1 MTTQNLRVVQ
11 TDVERGLILVQGAV
25 PGNAGGW
32 IAVRDAVKKP
42 LPKDAPIPGK
52 FRIHDAAAEAA
63 RSRSA
68 EGRVTVMKFDM
79 TSMDGAAAG
88 SVELDDA
95 IFGLEPRADLIA
107 RMVRWQL
114 AKRQSGDHKTLGR
127 AEIHRT
133 GKKMYKQK
141 GTGGARHGSARVP
154 QFRGGGR
161 AMGPVVR
168 SHEHDLPK
176 KVRALALRH
185 ALSAKVRAGG
195 LVVWEKAELAE
206 GKTKVL
212 RDSFAKARD
221 RQRAHHRRRARS
233 TRSSRRPRATCPR
246 STSCRSRGSMSTTSC
261 AARSSC

>member
-1 MTTQNLRVVQ
+1 M
-11 TDVERGLILVQGAV
+11 
-25 PGNAGGW
+25 
-32 IAVRDAVKKP
+32 
-42 LPKDAPIPGK
+42 
-52 FRIHDAAAEAA
+52 
-63 RSRSA
+63 
-68 EGRVTVMKFDM
+68 TVMKFDM
-79 TSMDGAAAG
+79 TSMDGSATG

-127 AEIHRT
+127 ADINRT

-141 GTGGARHGSARVP
+141 GTGGARHGSARAP
-154 QFRGGGR
+154 LFRGGGR

-212 RDSFAKARD
+212 RDSFA
-221 RQRAHHRRRARS
+221 RAAIANALIIDGAEVHEKFAV
-233 TRSSRRPRATCPR
+233 
-246 STSCRSRGSMSTTSC
+246 
-261 AARSSC
+261 AARNLPQIDVLPVQGINVYDIMRREKLVLTKGAIEALEARFK